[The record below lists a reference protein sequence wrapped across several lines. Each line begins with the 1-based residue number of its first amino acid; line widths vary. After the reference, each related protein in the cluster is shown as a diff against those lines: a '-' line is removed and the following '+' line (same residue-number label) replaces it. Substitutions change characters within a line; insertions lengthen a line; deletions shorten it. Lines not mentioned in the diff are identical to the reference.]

1 LTLPAFHW
9 YALFHRLVK
18 ELISVKEPEIIER
31 LPSALQACLDAVPRT
46 TIESVA
52 REVRFGDL
60 AADLTVQVR
69 LLGRTRQLIVEAKSS
84 GHPKSARMA
93 VDQLR
98 RLLLDDRLKGAYPVF
113 AAPYVSEA
121 ARTICRDA
129 ECGYFD
135 LAGNCRFSL
144 DGVYIERE
152 SGPNPLKETRGE
164 PSIFSAKASRIL
176 RVLLNEPRRE
186 WQVQQLS
193 QVARV
198 SIGLASR
205 IKNQLEQREWVLSGA
220 SGVRLTQ
227 PEAMLE
233 AWASAYSYKQSRVL
247 QYYTLDEI
255 GEAETSVAE
264 WCRESGVDYA
274 LTGFSGARLLAPRVR
289 YNRATIYVSARIDD
303 AAGGARLKPV
313 DTGANILLLQ
323 PFDEGVYAGAETRY
337 GLRTVSAVQ
346 LYLDLR
352 SMPGR
357 GEEAAQ
363 EILERELRPSW

>member
-1 LTLPAFHW
+1 M
-9 YALFHRLVK
+9 
-18 ELISVKEPEIIER
+18 KEPEILER
-31 LPSALQACLDAVPRT
+31 LPAALQACLDGVPKT
-46 TIESVA
+46 AIGSVE
-52 REVRFGDL
+52 REVRAGG
-60 AADLTVQVR
+60 ATADLVVR
-69 LLGRTRQLIVEAKSS
+69 LQLLGRARSMVVEAKSS
-84 GHPKSARMA
+84 GQPKSARVA

-98 RLLLDDRLKGAYPVF
+98 RLLLDERLKGAYPVF

-121 ARTICRDA
+121 ARIICRDSG
-129 ECGYFD
+129 CGYFD

-144 DGVYIERE
+144 DGVYIERA
-152 SGPNPLKETRGE
+152 SGPNPFKENRGE
-164 PSIFSAKASRIL
+164 PSIFSAKSSRIL
-176 RVLLNEPRRE
+176 RLLLNEPRRE
-186 WQVQQLS
+186 WRVQQIS
-193 QVARV
+193 KVAGV

-205 IKNQLEQREWVLSGA
+205 IKRQLEEREWIAAGEG
-220 SGVRLTQ
+220 GVRLAQ
-227 PEAMLE
+227 PEVMLQ
-233 AWASAYSYKQSRVL
+233 AWAAAYSYKQNRVF

-289 YNRATIYVSARIDD
+289 YDRATIYVSSRLGS
-303 AAGGARLKPV
+303 AADGARLKPV
-313 DTGANILLLQ
+313 DTGANVLLLQ
-323 PFDEGVYAGAETRY
+323 PFDDGVYDGSEYRY

>member
-1 LTLPAFHW
+1 
-9 YALFHRLVK
+9 LVK
-18 ELISVKEPEIIER
+18 EAFPVKEPEIVER
-31 LPSALQACLDAVPRT
+31 LPEALQACLDGVPKT
-46 TIESVA
+46 TIESLERGTGA
-52 REVRFGDL
+52 GD
-60 AADLTVQVR
+60 ATADLVVRMR
-69 LLGRTRQLIVEAKSS
+69 LLGRARTLVIEAKAS
-84 GHPKSARMA
+84 GQPKSARGA
-93 VDQLR
+93 IDQLR
-98 RLLLDDRLKGAYPVF
+98 RLLLDERFRDAYPVF
-113 AAPYVSEA
+113 AAPYVSET
-121 ARTICRDA
+121 ARSICREA

-144 DGVYIERE
+144 DGVYIERA
-152 SGPNPLKETRGE
+152 SGPNPFKESRGE
-164 PSIFSAKASRIL
+164 PSVFSPKSSRIL
-176 RVLLNEPRRE
+176 RLLLNEPRRE

-205 IKNQLEQREWVLSGA
+205 IKTQLEQREWITTGEG
-220 SGVRLTQ
+220 GVRLAQ
-227 PEAMLE
+227 PEAILQ
-233 AWASAYSYKQSRVL
+233 AWATAYDYKQNRVF

-255 GEAETSVAE
+255 GQAETSIAE
-264 WCRESGVDYA
+264 WCRESGVAYA

-289 YNRATIYVSARIDD
+289 YNRATIYVSSRIDSVAD
-303 AAGGARLKPV
+303 GAQLKPV
-313 DTGANILLLQ
+313 DTGANVLLLQ
-323 PFDEGVYAGAETRY
+323 PFDDGIYDGADDRY